1 MLPLL
6 GFQTTNVTSKT
17 LRSPLQLYVPATLPQ
32 IQTKATALAKSLNL
46 LQPPISTTALEK
58 MLYTILSSL
67 GYDVVNMTLAE
78 KKRLMG
84 IEDTTEITA

>member
-17 LRSPLQLYVPATLPQ
+17 LRSPLQLPTPATLPQ

-46 LQPPISTTALEK
+46 LQPPISPTALSN
-58 MLYTILSSL
+58 MLNTILSSL
-67 GYDVVNMTLAE
+67 DYDVVNMTLAE

-84 IEDTTEITA
+84 INEETEITA